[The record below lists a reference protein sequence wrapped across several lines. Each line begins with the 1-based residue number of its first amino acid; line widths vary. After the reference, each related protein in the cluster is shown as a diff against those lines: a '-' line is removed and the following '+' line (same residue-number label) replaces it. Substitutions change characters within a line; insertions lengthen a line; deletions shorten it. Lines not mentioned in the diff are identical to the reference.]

1 MLILFRIV
9 AIIFLVIH
17 MDRKR
22 NAALTKRAQ
31 ELRSHATEQENR
43 LWFTFLRKYPVQFRR
58 QVTMNQFIVDF
69 FCAKAK
75 LILELDGSQHY
86 EEQGL
91 AYDAERT
98 AILESF
104 GYKVLRFTN
113 EEVNHNFHNV
123 CDTIDREVK
132 ARLNVPNQKK

>member
-1 MLILFRIV
+1 M
-9 AIIFLVIH
+9 
-17 MDRKR
+17 MMEKKR
-22 NAALTKRAQ
+22 NADLTERAQ
-31 ELRSHATEQENR
+31 KLRTHATEQENR
-43 LWFTFLRKYPVQFRR
+43 LWYTFLRKYPVQFRR

-69 FCAKAK
+69 FCARAN
-75 LILELDGSQHY
+75 LILEIDGSQHY

-113 EEVNHNFHNV
+113 DEVNYNFHSV
-123 CDTIDREVK
+123 CDTIDREVQ
-132 ARLNVPNQKK
+132 ARINAAKQQK